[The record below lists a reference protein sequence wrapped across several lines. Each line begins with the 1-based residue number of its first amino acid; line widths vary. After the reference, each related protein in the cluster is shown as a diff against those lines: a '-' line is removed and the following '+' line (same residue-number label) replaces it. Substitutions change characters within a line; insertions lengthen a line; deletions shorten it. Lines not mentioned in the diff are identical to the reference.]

1 MPEYHLQLPDG
12 ARARGAEPSLSFR
25 ASGGPALA
33 RELEDA
39 LRSPALFE
47 RWRAMQPDPD
57 EVDAALGATGCQPYA
72 SGPTGAPPR
81 QGRSVDALRP
91 ACASCTAGTV
101 PCVLRNPVI
110 RRNASTWV
118 SFQRPRSYGEIRP
131 SGATAVA
138 STMIRPVPPVARAA

>member
-57 EVDAALGATGCQPYA
+57 EVDAALGAT
-72 SGPTGAPPR
+72 
-81 QGRSVDALRP
+81 DP
-91 ACASCTAGTV
+91 AAV
-101 PCVLRNPVI
+101 VK
-110 RRNASTWV
+110 
-118 SFQRPRSYGEIRP
+118 GED
-131 SGATAVA
+131 SKLAV
-138 STMIRPVPPVARAA
+138 RLVARTTLPAAILKHRLGLLAGKHWQLHDVR